1 MKISQRSR
9 GLRVAG
15 SIFAIGATLAAA
27 ACGSSSSKPATSAGG
42 TSASSAGSSSA
53 GSSSAGSS
61 SAGSSMA
68 GSSSAT
74 TSSGTGGAA
83 SGNVKI
89 GIVELNL
96 SNPFFGTLEKATESA
111 AKANGWSVMKAEA
124 KVPGDSATQVT
135 AIEDMITNKVK
146 AIVLDPANATALVD
160 VVKKAR
166 AKGILVVTV
175 NATLSPIDAADAT
188 FATDNTAAGK
198 LIGQWAKVNGPT
210 PAHIAMIDFDLSDG
224 PSHGRHFGFLE
235 GYGITDK
242 SPLIV
247 GTALGKGTVDTGQ
260 SAMENLLSAHANTNL
275 LYTINE
281 PTAHGAYT
289 AIKNKGLAGKVTI
302 VSVDGACSGVADV
315 KSGIIGATAM
325 QFPSKMGQLAVQA
338 IAAFVKD
345 GTKPKS
351 GLNDSGTMLIT
362 DKPAAGITSQTSAWG
377 LQNCWGT
384 T

>member
-1 MKISQRSR
+1 MNPSRTSRRS
-9 GLRVAG
+9 LRVAVTG
-15 SIFAIGATLAAA
+15 LAITSVLAAA
-27 ACGSSSSKPATSAGG
+27 ACSSSSGKTAG
-42 TSASSAGSSSA
+42 SAGS
-53 GSSSAGSS
+53 GSDKV
-61 SAGSSMA
+61 
-68 GSSSAT
+68 T
-74 TSSGTGGAA
+74 
-83 SGNVKI
+83 I

-96 SNPFFGTLEKATESA
+96 SNPFFGTLENATESA
-111 AKANGWSVMKAEA
+111 AKANGWKVMKSEA

-135 AIEDMITNKVK
+135 AIENMITNKVK

-166 AKGILVVTV
+166 DKGILVLTV
-175 NATLSPIDAADAT
+175 NANLTPIEAADAT

-198 LIGQWAKVNGPT
+198 LIGQWAKASA
-210 PAHIAMIDFDLSDG
+210 PADPHIAMIDFDLSDG
-224 PSHGRHFGFLE
+224 PSHGRHFGFLD
-235 GYGITDK
+235 GFGITDK
-242 SPLIV
+242 DPKVV

-260 SAMENLLSAHANTNL
+260 SAMENLLSAHSNINL

-302 VSVDGACSGVADV
+302 VSVDGACSGVQDV
-315 KSGIIGATAM
+315 KDGVIGATAM

-351 GLNDSGTMLIT
+351 GLNDSGAVLIT
-362 DKPAAGITSQTSAWG
+362 DKPVAGITSQTSEWG

-384 T
+384 K